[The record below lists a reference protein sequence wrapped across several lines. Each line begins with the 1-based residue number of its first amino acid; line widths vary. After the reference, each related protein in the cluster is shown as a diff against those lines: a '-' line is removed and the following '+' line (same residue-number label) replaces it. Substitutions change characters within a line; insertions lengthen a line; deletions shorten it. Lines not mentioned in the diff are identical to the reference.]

1 MAVVPGNSRF
11 VGVTPGPVF
20 VVIRVPAVASLQ
32 VGHHQAPLATTNRHT
47 HAQTHTHKPI
57 TSCIYEPAPKGGF
70 KEGRQEEGLFL
81 LYQTIS
87 PFSNIFLKAFTA
99 IQDY

>member
-1 MAVVPGNSRF
+1 MAVVPGNARF

-32 VGHHQAPLATTNRHT
+32 VGHHQAPLATTNTRRHI
-47 HAQTHTHKPI
+47 HNPI
-57 TSCIYEPAPKGGF
+57 TSCIYEPAPKGKF

-87 PFSNIFLKAFTA
+87 LFSNIFFKGFYSDLRLLN
-99 IQDY
+99 